1 MEKTILIIAAM
12 EEELN
17 YLKTKLN
24 NEKEMEYKGI
34 KFLEGEL
41 FDKKVILCKAGI
53 GLINATFSTT
63 IAIEKYNPNVIINIG
78 LARRVYKRCTKRR
91 YSYRNRC
98 NKYNIGGV
106 HWRRKYLRRL

>member
-17 YLKTKLN
+17 YLKAKLN
-24 NEKEMEYKGI
+24 NQKEMDYKGI
-34 KFLEGEL
+34 EFSRGKL

-53 GLINATFSTT
+53 GLINAAFSIA

-91 YSYRNRC
+91 YSYRNRR

-106 HWRRKYLRRL
+106 HGRGKYLRRL

>member
-1 MEKTILIIAAM
+1 MGKTILIIAAM

-34 KFLEGEL
+34 KILEGEL
-41 FDKKVILCKAGI
+41 FDKKVILCESGI

-98 NKYNIGGV
+98 NKYNIG
-106 HWRRKYLRRL
+106 